1 MLCVCVRVYF
11 YLRFKVL
18 FVCFLFCFLREGKSC
33 WWFDSHPRI
42 YRHTLMIGKRS
53 RNFGCNKSA
62 APVAPHFLLDFRIRH
77 IFVFTR
83 QSDCRWNHSMAYLM
97 SNDFIFPTWLDT
109 GENVN
114 KINNRDGRRGKKYLD
129 EIKWANTPHTHTH
142 SVTTVVH
149 IALHRTTS
157 FYLREIIIHAR
168 MIFRSKRDE
177 NRWEKKTPAAF

>member
-97 SNDFIFPTWLDT
+97 SDDFIFPTWLDT

-129 EIKWANTPHTHTH
+129 EIKWSNTPHTHTH
-142 SVTTVVH
+142 TV
-149 IALHRTTS
+149 LQQ
-157 FYLREIIIHAR
+157 
-168 MIFRSKRDE
+168 
-177 NRWEKKTPAAF
+177 